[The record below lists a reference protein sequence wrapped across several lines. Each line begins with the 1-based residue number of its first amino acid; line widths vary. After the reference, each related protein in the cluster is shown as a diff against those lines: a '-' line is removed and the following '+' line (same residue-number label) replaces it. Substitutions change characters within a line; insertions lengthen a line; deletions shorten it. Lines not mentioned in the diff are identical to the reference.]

1 MQMVLRFSLLASA
14 TALLIVASSGAQA
27 QAPQQAPNMSF
38 FVTSAPIG
46 KGGDLGGI
54 EGADAH
60 CQQLAAAVGA
70 GGKTWHAY
78 LSGPETPQG
87 KGVNA
92 RDRIG
97 SGPWQNVKGVEVA
110 KNVDDLHSAN
120 NKLTSETALTERGTR
135 VSGIGFSP
143 NWHDALTGS
152 DREGRAY
159 PGNINMT
166 CNGWKSSE
174 FGKAMLGH
182 IDRTGLADNDYAH
195 SWNASHQSRGCTQ
208 ADLVATGGNGLFYC
222 FAQ

>member
-1 MQMVLRFSLLASA
+1 MKTIRLSALAVASA
-14 TALLIVASSGAQA
+14 LLVSANCGNAQ
-27 QAPQQAPNMSF
+27 QIPQAPNMTF
-38 FVTSAPIG
+38 FVTSTPLG

-60 CQQLAAAVGA
+60 CQQLASTVGA
-70 GGKTWHAY
+70 GNKTWHAY
-78 LSGPETPQG
+78 LSGPETPQA

-97 SGPWQNVKGVEVA
+97 PGPWQNAKGVVIA
-110 KNVDDLHSAN
+110 QNVDDLHSAN
-120 NKLTSETALTERGTR
+120 NKLSRDTALTERGTA
-135 VSGIGFSP
+135 VAGVGYNP

-152 DREGRAY
+152 DRDGRAF

-166 CNGWKSSE
+166 CNGWRSSE

-182 IDRTGLADNDYAH
+182 IDRTGLADNDYAR
-195 SWNASHQSRGCTQ
+195 SWNSSHQSRGCSQ
-208 ADLVATGGNGLFYC
+208 ADLIATGGNGLFYC

>member
-1 MQMVLRFSLLASA
+1 MQKVLRISFLASA
-14 TALLIVASSGAQA
+14 TTLLIVASSGAQA
-27 QAPQQAPNMSF
+27 QAPQAPNTTF

-46 KGGDLGGI
+46 KGGDLGGL

-60 CQQLAAAVGA
+60 CQQLAAAIGA
-70 GGKTWHAY
+70 GGKTWRAY
-78 LSGPETPQG
+78 LSGPETPQA
-87 KGVNA
+87 KGINA

-97 SGPWQNVKGVEVA
+97 SGPWQNSKGVEVA

-120 NKLTSETALTERGTR
+120 TKISGETALTERGTKI
-135 VSGIGFSP
+135 SGVGFTP

-152 DREGRAY
+152 DREGRAF
-159 PGNINMT
+159 PGNMNLT

-182 IDRTGLADNDYAH
+182 IDRTGLADNEYAR
-195 SWNASHQSRGCTQ
+195 SWNSTHQSRGCTQ
-208 ADLVATGGNGLFYC
+208 ADFVATGGNGLFYC

>member
-1 MQMVLRFSLLASA
+1 MQMALRFSLLASA

-27 QAPQQAPNMSF
+27 QAPQAPNMTF
-38 FVTSAPIG
+38 FVTGASMG
-46 KGGDLGGI
+46 KGGDLGGL

-60 CQQLAAAVGA
+60 CQQLAASVGA

-78 LSGPETPQG
+78 LSGPETPQA

-97 SGPWQNVKGVEVA
+97 KGPWQNSKGVVVA
-110 KNVDDLHSAN
+110 QNVDDLHSAS
-120 NKLTSETALTERGTR
+120 NKLTSETALTERGSR
-135 VSGIGFSP
+135 ISGIGFTP

-152 DREGRAY
+152 DREGRAF
-159 PGNINMT
+159 PGNMNMT

>member
-1 MQMVLRFSLLASA
+1 MNKTIHLSALA
-14 TALLIVASSGAQA
+14 VASTLFLSANHLVNAQ
-27 QAPQQAPNMSF
+27 QIPQAPNMTF
-38 FVTSAPIG
+38 FVTSTPLG
-46 KGGDLGGI
+46 KGGDLGGL

-60 CQQLAAAVGA
+60 CQQLASTAGA
-70 GGKTWHAY
+70 GNKTWHAY
-78 LSGPETPQG
+78 LSGPETPQA

-97 SGPWQNVKGVEVA
+97 PGPWQNAKGVVIA
-110 KNVDDLHSAN
+110 QNVDDLHSAN
-120 NKLTSETALTERGTR
+120 NKLSRDTALTERGT
-135 VSGIGFSP
+135 VVAGVGYNP

-152 DREGRAY
+152 DRDGRAF

-182 IDRTGLADNDYAH
+182 IDRTGLADNDYAR
-195 SWNASHQSRGCTQ
+195 SWNSSHQSRGCSQ
-208 ADLVATGGNGLFYC
+208 ADLIATGGNGLFYC

>member
-1 MQMVLRFSLLASA
+1 MSKTIKLTAFALTSTVFLSA
-14 TALLIVASSGAQA
+14 NHVVDAQ
-27 QAPQQAPNMSF
+27 QAPQAPNMSF
-38 FVTSAPIG
+38 FVTSTPIG
-46 KGGDLGGI
+46 QGGDLGGL

-60 CQQLAAAVGA
+60 CQQLASAVGA
-70 GGKTWHAY
+70 GNKTWHAY
-78 LSGPETPQG
+78 LSGPETPQA

-97 SGPWQNVKGVEVA
+97 NGPWQNAKGVVIA
-110 KNVDDLHSAN
+110 QNLDDLHSGKN
-120 NKLTSETALTERGTR
+120 NLSRDTALTERGT
-135 VSGIGFSP
+135 VVAGIGYVP

-152 DREGRAY
+152 DREGRAF

-182 IDRTGLADNDYAH
+182 IDRTGLADNDYAR
-195 SWNASHQSRGCTQ
+195 SWNSSHQSRGCSQ
-208 ADLVATGGNGLFYC
+208 ADLIATGGNGLFYC

>member
-1 MQMVLRFSLLASA
+1 MHQVMRCSLLASA
-14 TALLIVASSGAQA
+14 GVMFFALSGGALA
-27 QAPQQAPNMSF
+27 QAPQQVPNMGF

-54 EGADAH
+54 AGADAH
-60 CQQLAAAVGA
+60 CQQLAGTVGA

-78 LSGPETPQG
+78 LSTSETPTA
-87 KGVNA
+87 KGINA

-97 SGPWQNVKGVEVA
+97 NGPWQNSKGEA
-110 KNVDDLHSAN
+110 IAQNVDDLHSAN
-120 NKLTSETALTERGTR
+120 AKLNKDTILTERGTR
-135 VSGIGFSP
+135 VAGVGMTP
-143 NWHDALTGS
+143 VWHDALTGS
-152 DREGRAY
+152 DREGRAF

-166 CNGWKSSE
+166 CNNWSSSE

-182 IDRTGLADNDYAH
+182 TDRTGLADNEFAR
-195 SWNASHQSRGCTQ
+195 SWNATHQSRGCTQ